1 MLSGGV
7 KVLMLMTQN
16 DDDIIIWS
24 TVCGNNCS
32 KWILKIT
39 EEKDLIIC
47 MSGLLI
53 LGEPDDSINVTVI
66 NTEKRFNIVRDFD
79 LEIMGLL
86 RGIIK

>member
-1 MLSGGV
+1 
-7 KVLMLMTQN
+7 
-16 DDDIIIWS
+16 
-24 TVCGNNCS
+24 
-32 KWILKIT
+32 
-39 EEKDLIIC
+39 